1 MPQVEQAVHSF
12 PADKVQ
18 LVAVNLQEQPRQIE
32 ALLNR
37 HQLDVTVVLDVD
49 GVVAEKY
56 QASAIPQTVIV
67 DADGKIVRLYVGGG
81 PDLGNQ
87 IKQAVQ
93 ELLDAPPQ

>member
-1 MPQVEQAVHSF
+1 
-12 PADKVQ
+12 
-18 LVAVNLQEQPRQIE
+18 
-32 ALLNR
+32 
-37 HQLDVTVVLDVD
+37 VVLDVD